1 MHLTTI
7 LDTRLEIQAQILDSE
22 TLAKYIAH

>member
-1 MHLTTI
+1 MYLTTI
-7 LDTRLEIQAQILDSE
+7 LDTRQEIQAQTLESE